1 MDLLNLVSDF
11 MLESYLLAHRCWKY
25 IEIHSIVDASFETNL
40 WQLRHQR
47 EDIVHSQR
55 KQV

>member
-40 WQLRHQR
+40 WQLRRQR